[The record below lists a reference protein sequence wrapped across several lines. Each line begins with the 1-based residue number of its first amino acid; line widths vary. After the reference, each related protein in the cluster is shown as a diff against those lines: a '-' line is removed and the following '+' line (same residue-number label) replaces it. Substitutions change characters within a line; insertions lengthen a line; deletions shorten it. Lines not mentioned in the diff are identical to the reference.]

1 MAIKDFKVKNGII
14 TGGSIVPDSDEA
26 YDLGSATRK
35 WKDLYLSGS
44 TLILG
49 SIHLKDSGGIPTFE
63 GPGGGKIKIDLSAM
77 TTADLAEHTNFP
89 YFTNTRARSAL
100 SIHSGSSH
108 YDSATGTFTIP
119 STTDHVTE
127 GSNLFYTQGRF
138 DTAFGAKSTT
148 DLSEGTNLYYT
159 TTRHNT
165 DFDTRLGTKSTD
177 DLSEGSNL
185 YYTDTRFDTRLG
197 TKSTTDLSEGTN
209 LYYTDARADARAQL
223 KIDALVDAAPS
234 QLDTLNELAAAL
246 GDDSNF
252 SGTVSASIATKL
264 PIITEVTV
272 TVASG
277 TNEYGTGNKYH
288 FNGAVSPVLH
298 LQPGRTYRFDQS
310 DSSNSSHPLRFST
323 NANNSPSA
331 TYSTGVTVV
340 GTPGSSGAYTEIV
353 VNFATPRLHYYCT
366 NHSGMGGSGP
376 DYSVNFDGA
385 FSSLTGTPTTIAGYG
400 ITDAFDG
407 AYGSLTGIPSTFA
420 PAAHNQ
426 AWSTI
431 TSTPTTISGYGIT
444 DAFDGAYG
452 SLTGVPSVF
461 TPDTHNQ
468 AWSTI
473 TSTPTT
479 ISGYGITDA
488 QSTLVSGTNIK
499 TVNGNTLLG
508 SGNLVI
514 SGGGGTV
521 DSASTILII
530 QSTVDSAYVQA
541 RQTVS
546 SGGGGSSSV
555 IAPFAFAR
563 VDSTTN
569 ASGTNISWSNWNSSN
584 ATLDFTFSSAQSNTD
599 YIVVSDAETF
609 DDYYVGISNK
619 TVNGFRASFYDGSG
633 NRTPSSAAPFAL
645 IIYGATPTIS
655 VSGSSGSVDSSQ
667 TISLARESISVTT
680 GSANSGGS
688 LSYNNTT
695 GILTFNPADVSGGG
709 GGSGTVD
716 SAQTIS
722 LIQSTIDSAY
732 IQARQVDLQRDSG
745 FITNIIDSDY
755 VIARANVNAVD
766 ASFTD
771 FKFIADS
778 AQTTFTGNDANGN
791 SLSFDSSNYELFING
806 IRLLKSDYTANP
818 ITNTIVLG
826 TPAIDEDEVVI
837 NTIVAND
844 TLALVNSEY
853 INERVRSS
861 KALDGITT
869 FSYNVDSGQ
878 TTFTG
883 SDLKGNTLDY
893 QSGDIQVYL
902 NGILLADS
910 DDYIATNGTSVVLN
924 TAAPATSE
932 LVIQAYNLS
941 LVSTF
946 RSLPGLDIFNY
957 TADSGQTLFQ
967 DSDVSGNVLAY
978 HPGAIMVSMNG
989 ILLQNSVDYTATSG
1003 SSITLLDAAES
1014 ASELQITAF
1023 LASGAI
1029 DSSYVQLR
1037 QAAQDFAYSSLT
1049 GVPSTFTPTAHTQDF
1064 STITN
1069 TPTTLAGY
1077 GITDGY
1083 TDADVLSVVDSAYV
1097 VSRQIRGLDSALAD
1111 GFLMTSAETVTL
1123 IDSAYVLTR
1132 SPEFDYINT
1141 IDSAYVNARVS
1152 TVDSA
1157 QVLGIVDSAHIKG
1170 IADSAYVN
1178 AVLFPGVTGTN
1189 NPGTSTFKYTATN
1202 NQTVFSGADSNGNI
1216 LSYTNGQIQ
1225 TFLNGIIIVDGID
1238 YTATNGS
1245 TITLTDPV
1253 VAGTEVLVTAHSS
1266 SYIKTI
1272 TNHYHNKP
1280 FYKNYIYTAD
1290 SGQTV
1295 FSGADSNGTALS
1307 LNANDH
1313 QVFVNGIRIL
1323 SSDFTVN
1330 TTSNVITLLDA
1341 AEDGDEVI
1349 INTIQTDTTSVLR
1362 VTGADSDYVSGITN
1376 SIVNNSIIATVDSS
1390 YVQARAAEFDYITN
1404 IDSSYVQARV
1414 TDIDPHYVA
1423 VSSTPYTASAK
1434 ERLIIDTSSASITIN
1449 MPSSPTFGNE
1459 IRIIDG
1465 MGTAAT
1471 NNIIISSNDKIQ
1483 GSDSDLI
1490 VDVNEAGLGLVY
1502 YNATRGWILTEK

>member
-1 MAIKDFKVKNGII
+1 M
-14 TGGSIVPDSDEA
+14 
-26 YDLGSATRK
+26 
-35 WKDLYLSGS
+35 
-44 TLILG
+44 
-49 SIHLKDSGGIPTFE
+49 
-63 GPGGGKIKIDLSAM
+63 
-77 TTADLAEHTNFP
+77 
-89 YFTNTRARSAL
+89 
-100 SIHSGSSH
+100 
-108 YDSATGTFTIP
+108 
-119 STTDHVTE
+119 
-127 GSNLFYTQGRF
+127 
-138 DTAFGAKSTT
+138 
-148 DLSEGTNLYYT
+148 
-159 TTRHNT
+159 
-165 DFDTRLGTKSTD
+165 
-177 DLSEGSNL
+177 
-185 YYTDTRFDTRLG
+185 
-197 TKSTTDLSEGTN
+197 
-209 LYYTDARADARAQL
+209 
-223 KIDALVDAAPS
+223 
-234 QLDTLNELAAAL
+234 
-246 GDDSNF
+246 
-252 SGTVSASIATKL
+252 
-264 PIITEVTV
+264 
-272 TVASG
+272 
-277 TNEYGTGNKYH
+277 
-288 FNGAVSPVLH
+288 
-298 LQPGRTYRFDQS
+298 
-310 DSSNSSHPLRFST
+310 
-323 NANNSPSA
+323 
-331 TYSTGVTVV
+331 
-340 GTPGSSGAYTEIV
+340 
-353 VNFATPRLHYYCT
+353 
-366 NHSGMGGSGP
+366 
-376 DYSVNFDGA
+376 
-385 FSSLTGTPTTIAGYG
+385 
-400 ITDAFDG
+400 
-407 AYGSLTGIPSTFA
+407 
-420 PAAHNQ
+420 
-426 AWSTI
+426 
-431 TSTPTTISGYGIT
+431 
-444 DAFDGAYG
+444 
-452 SLTGVPSVF
+452 
-461 TPDTHNQ
+461 
-468 AWSTI
+468 
-473 TSTPTT
+473 
-479 ISGYGITDA
+479 
-488 QSTLVSGTNIK
+488 
-499 TVNGNTLLG
+499 
-508 SGNLVI
+508 
-514 SGGGGTV
+514 
-521 DSASTILII
+521 
-530 QSTVDSAYVQA
+530 
-541 RQTVS
+541 
-546 SGGGGSSSV
+546 
-555 IAPFAFAR
+555 
-563 VDSTTN
+563 
-569 ASGTNISWSNWNSSN
+569 
-584 ATLDFTFSSAQSNTD
+584 
-599 YIVVSDAETF
+599 
-609 DDYYVGISNK
+609 
-619 TVNGFRASFYDGSG
+619 
-633 NRTPSSAAPFAL
+633 
-645 IIYGATPTIS
+645 
-655 VSGSSGSVDSSQ
+655 
-667 TISLARESISVTT
+667 
-680 GSANSGGS
+680 
-688 LSYNNTT
+688 
-695 GILTFNPADVSGGG
+695 PADVSGS
-709 GGSGTVD
+709 GSGTVD
-716 SAQTIS
+716 STQTIT
-722 LIQSTIDSAY
+722 LISDTVDSAY
-732 IQARQVDLQRDSG
+732 IQARQVDLQRDSA
-745 FITNIIDSDY
+745 FIVNIIDLQRDSAFTTNIIDSDY
-755 VIARANVNAVD
+755 IIARANVNAVD

-791 SLSFDSSNYELFING
+791 SLSFDSSNHELFING

-869 FSYNVDSGQ
+869 FSYIVDSGQ

-910 DDYIATNGTSVVLN
+910 DDYSAANGTSIVLN

-932 LVIQAYNLS
+932 LVVQAYNLS

-946 RSLPGLDIFNY
+946 RSLPGLDVFNY

-967 DSDVSGNVLAY
+967 DSDINGNVLVY
-978 HPGAIMVSMNG
+978 HPGAIIVSMNG

-1029 DSSYVQLR
+1029 DSSYVQSR
-1037 QAAQDFAYSSLT
+1037 QAVQDFAYSSLT
-1049 GVPSTFTPTAHTQDF
+1049 GVPSTFTPAAHTQDF

-1069 TPTTLAGY
+1069 KPTTLAGY

-1157 QVLGIVDSAHIKG
+1157 QVLAIVDSAHVRG
-1170 IADSAYVN
+1170 IADSDYIN

-1202 NQTVFSGADSNGNI
+1202 NQTVFSGADSNGNT

-1225 TFLNGIIIVDGID
+1225 TFLNGIIIVDGVD

-1253 VAGTEVLVTAHSS
+1253 VAGTEVLITAHSN

-1295 FSGADSNGTALS
+1295 FSGTDSNGTALS

-1323 SSDFTVN
+1323 SSDFTAN
-1330 TTSNVITLLDA
+1330 TTSNIITLLDA
-1341 AEDGDEVI
+1341 AEGGDEVI
-1349 INTIQTDTTSVLR
+1349 INTIQTDTTSVLKI
-1362 VTGADSDYVSGITN
+1362 TGADSDYVSGITN
-1376 SIVNNSIIATVDSS
+1376 SIVNNSIVSTVDSS

-1414 TDIDPHYVA
+1414 TDIDPHYIA

-1434 ERLIIDTSSASITIN
+1434 ERLIIDTSSAPITIN

-1490 VDVNEAGLGLVY
+1490 VDIDEAAFGLVY
-1502 YNATRGWILTEK
+1502 YNSTRGWILTEK

>member
-49 SIHLKDSGGIPTFE
+49 NIQLKDSGGIPTFE
-63 GPGGGKIKIDLSAM
+63 AAGGGKVKIDLSAM
-77 TTADLAEHTNFP
+77 TTADLAEHNTAR
-89 YFTNTRARSAL
+89 YFTETRSRSAF
-100 SIHSGSSH
+100 STHNGSSD
-108 YDSATGTFTIP
+108 YDSATGVFTLP

-127 GSNLFYTQGRF
+127 GSNLFYTQARF
-138 DTAFGAKSTT
+138 DTAFTAKSTT

-185 YYTDTRFDTRLG
+185 YYTAARDTAQFNIDLANKSTTDLSEGTNLYYTDTRFDTRLGTKSTDDLSEGSNLYYTDTRFDTRLG
-197 TKSTTDLSEGTN
+197 TKSTTDLSEGSN

-272 TVASG
+272 TVASA
-277 TNEYGTGNKYH
+277 TNEYGSGNKYH

-407 AYGSLTGIPSTFA
+407 AYGSLTGTPSTFA

-431 TSTPTTISGYGIT
+431 TSTPTTIAGYGIT

-473 TSTPTT
+473 TGTPTT

-488 QSTLVSGTNIK
+488 QATLVSGTNIK
-499 TVNGNTLLG
+499 TINNQSLLG
-508 SGNLVI
+508 SGNITVAAT
-514 SGGGGTV
+514 GGI
-521 DSASTILII
+521 DSAAVTNLI
-530 QSTVDSAYVQA
+530 DSAYIQA
-541 RQTVS
+541 REAA
-546 SGGGGSSSV
+546 GGGSAITVQDEGSSL
-555 IAPFAFAR
+555 
-563 VDSTTN
+563 STAATTLN
-569 ASGTNISWSNWNSSN
+569 FVGSAVTASGSGSTKTI
-584 ATLDFTFSSAQSNTD
+584 T
-599 YIVVSDAETF
+599 IV
-609 DDYYVGISNK
+609 G
-619 TVNGFRASFYDGSG
+619 GGSG
-633 NRTPSSAAPFAL
+633 IAL
-645 IIYGATPTIS
+645 S
-655 VSGSSGSVDSSQ
+655 D
-667 TISLARESISVTT
+667 LSVTT
-680 GSANSGGS
+680 GSAAGGGS
-688 LSYNNTT
+688 LSYNNGT
-695 GILTFNPADVSGGG
+695 GVFTYVPADVSGS
-709 GGSGTVD
+709 GSGTVD
-716 SAQTIS
+716 STQTIT
-722 LIQSTIDSAY
+722 LISDTVDSAY
-732 IQARQVDLQRDSG
+732 IQARQVDLQRDSAFIANIIDLQRDSA

-853 INERVRSS
+853 INKRVRSS

-869 FSYNVDSGQ
+869 FSYSVDSGQ
-878 TTFTG
+878 TSFTG

-932 LVIQAYNLS
+932 LIIQAYNLS

-967 DSDVSGNVLAY
+967 DSDISGNVLAY

-1003 SSITLLDAAES
+1003 SSITLLDEAES

-1029 DSSYVQLR
+1029 DSSYIQSR
-1037 QAAQDFAYSSLT
+1037 QAVQDFSYSSLT
-1049 GVPSTFTPTAHTQDF
+1049 GIPSTFTPAAHTQDF

-1069 TPTTLAGY
+1069 KPTTLAGY

-1141 IDSAYVNARVS
+1141 IDSAYVNARIS

-1157 QVLGIVDSAHIKG
+1157 QVLGIVDSAHVRG
-1170 IADSAYVN
+1170 IADSAYIN
-1178 AVLFPGVTGTN
+1178 DVLFAGITGIN
-1189 NPGTSTFKYTATN
+1189 NPGISSYRYISTAD
-1202 NQTVFSGADSNGNI
+1202 QTLFSDSDINGNS
-1216 LSYTNGQIQ
+1216 LEYTVDQVQ
-1225 TFLNGIIIVDGID
+1225 VFLNGILIINGVD

-1245 TITLTDPV
+1245 SITLNDPV
-1253 VAGTEVLVTAHSS
+1253 TLGSEIFVTAHSN

-1272 TNHYHNKP
+1272 NNYFHNQSY
-1280 FYKNYIYTAD
+1280 YKNYLYTAD
-1290 SGQTV
+1290 SAQTF
-1295 FSGADSNGTALS
+1295 FSGVDSNGENLS
-1307 LNANDH
+1307 LSANDH

-1323 SSDFTVN
+1323 ATDFTAN
-1330 TTSNVITLLDA
+1330 IDTNSITLQDA
-1341 AEDGDEVI
+1341 AELGDEVI
-1349 INTIQTDTTSVLR
+1349 INTLQTDTTSVLKI
-1362 VTGADSDYVSGITN
+1362 TGADSAYVSGITN

-1434 ERLIIDTSSASITIN
+1434 ERLIINTSTSITIN
-1449 MPSSPTFGNE
+1449 MPNSPSFGNE
-1459 IRIIDG
+1459 VRIIDG
-1465 MGTAAT
+1465 MGTAST
-1471 NNIIISSNDKIQ
+1471 NNIIVSSSDKIQ

-1490 VDVNEAGLGLVY
+1490 VDIDEAAFGLVY
-1502 YNATRGWILTEK
+1502 YNSTRGWILTEK

>member
-14 TGGSIVPDSDEA
+14 TGGSIIPDSDEA
-26 YDLGSATRK
+26 YDLGSATKK

-49 SIHLKDSGGIPTFE
+49 NIRLKDSGGVPSFE
-63 GPGGGKIKIDLSAM
+63 ASGGGKVKIDLSAM

-89 YFTNTRARSAL
+89 YFTDTRARSAF
-100 SIHSGSSH
+100 SIHSGASH
-108 YDSATGTFTIP
+108 YDSATGAFTIP

-138 DTAFGAKSTT
+138 DTAFTAKSTT

-185 YYTDTRFDTRLG
+185 YYTAARDTAQFNIDLATKSTTDLSEGTNLYYTDARFDTRLG

-209 LYYTDARADARAQL
+209 LYYPDARADARAQL

-277 TNEYGTGNKYH
+277 TNEYGSGNKYH

-340 GTPGSSGAYTEIV
+340 GTPGSAGAYTEIA

-407 AYGSLTGIPSTFA
+407 AYGSLTG
-420 PAAHNQ
+420 
-426 AWSTI
+426 
-431 TSTPTTISGYGIT
+431 TPTTISGYGIT

-473 TSTPTT
+473 TGTPTT

-488 QSTLVSGTNIK
+488 QATLVSGTNIK
-499 TVNGNTLLG
+499 TINNQSLLG
-508 SGNLVI
+508 SGNITVAATGGIDSAAVTNLIDSAYIQAREAAGGGSAITIQDEGSSLSTAATTLNFVGSAVTASGSGSTKTI
-514 SGGGGTV
+514 TIVGGGG
-521 DSASTILII
+521 
-530 QSTVDSAYVQA
+530 
-541 RQTVS
+541 
-546 SGGGGSSSV
+546 G
-555 IAPFAFAR
+555 IA
-563 VDSTTN
+563 
-569 ASGTNISWSNWNSSN
+569 
-584 ATLDFTFSSAQSNTD
+584 L
-599 YIVVSDAETF
+599 SD
-609 DDYYVGISNK
+609 
-619 TVNGFRASFYDGSG
+619 
-633 NRTPSSAAPFAL
+633 L
-645 IIYGATPTIS
+645 
-655 VSGSSGSVDSSQ
+655 
-667 TISLARESISVTT
+667 SVTT
-680 GSANSGGS
+680 GSAAGGGS
-688 LSYNNTT
+688 LSYNNST
-695 GILTFNPADVSGGG
+695 GVFTFNPSTNSGG

-722 LIQSTIDSAY
+722 LISNTVDSSY

-755 VIARANVNAVD
+755 VIARANINAVD

-910 DDYIATNGTSVVLN
+910 DDYVATNGTSVVLN

-946 RSLPGLDIFNY
+946 RSLPGLDVFNY

-967 DSDVSGNVLAY
+967 DSDVSGSVLAY
-978 HPGAIMVSMNG
+978 HPGAIIVSMNG

-1003 SSITLLDAAES
+1003 SSITLLDGAES

-1029 DSSYVQLR
+1029 DSSYVQSR
-1037 QAAQDFAYSSLT
+1037 QAVQDFAYSSLT
-1049 GVPSTFTPTAHTQDF
+1049 GVPSTFTPAAHNQAW
-1064 STITN
+1064 STITG

-1083 TDADVLSVVDSAYV
+1083 TDANVLSVVDSAYV

-1141 IDSAYVNARVS
+1141 IDSAYVNARIS

-1157 QVLGIVDSAHIKG
+1157 QVLGIVDSAHVKG

-1202 NQTVFSGADSNGNI
+1202 NQTVFSGADSNGNT

-1245 TITLTDPV
+1245 SITLTDPV

-1434 ERLIIDTSSASITIN
+1434 ERLIIDTSSASVTIN

>member
-77 TTADLAEHTNFP
+77 TTADLPEHTNFP
-89 YFTNTRARSAL
+89 YFTNTRARSAF

-108 YDSATGTFTIP
+108 YDSATGAFTIP

-165 DFDTRLGTKSTD
+165 DFDTRLGTKSTG

-288 FNGAVSPVLH
+288 FNGAVSPILH

-655 VSGSSGSVDSSQ
+655 VSGGVDSSQ

-910 DDYIATNGTSVVLN
+910 DDYVATNGTSIVLN

-932 LVIQAYNLS
+932 LTIQAYNLS

-946 RSLPGLDIFNY
+946 RSLPGLDVFNY

-967 DSDVSGNVLAY
+967 DSDVNGNVLAY
-978 HPGAIMVSMNG
+978 HPGAIIVSMNG

-1029 DSSYVQLR
+1029 DSSYVQSR
-1037 QAAQDFAYSSLT
+1037 QTAQDFAYTSLT
-1049 GVPSTFTPTAHTQDF
+1049 GVPSTFTPAAHTQDF

-1123 IDSAYVLTR
+1123 IDSAYV
-1132 SPEFDYINT
+1132 
-1141 IDSAYVNARVS
+1141 NARIS

-1157 QVLGIVDSAHIKG
+1157 QVLGIVDSAHVRG
-1170 IADSAYVN
+1170 IADSAYIN
-1178 AVLFPGVTGTN
+1178 DVLFAGVTGIN
-1189 NPGTSTFKYTATN
+1189 NPGISSYRYISTA
-1202 NQTVFSGADSNGNI
+1202 NQTLFSDSDINGNS
-1216 LSYTNGQIQ
+1216 LEYTVDQVQ
-1225 TFLNGIIIVDGID
+1225 VFLNGILIINGVD

-1245 TITLTDPV
+1245 SITLNDPV
-1253 VAGTEVLVTAHSS
+1253 TLGSEIFVTAHSN

-1272 TNHYHNKP
+1272 NNYFHNQSY
-1280 FYKNYIYTAD
+1280 YKNYFYTAD
-1290 SGQTV
+1290 SAQTF
-1295 FSGADSNGTALS
+1295 FSGVDSNGENLS
-1307 LNANDH
+1307 LSANDH
-1313 QVFVNGIRIL
+1313 QVFINGIRIL
-1323 SSDFTVN
+1323 ATDFTAN
-1330 TTSNVITLLDA
+1330 IDTNSITLQDA
-1341 AEDGDEVI
+1341 AELGDEVI
-1349 INTIQTDTTSVLR
+1349 INTLQTDTTSVLKI
-1362 VTGADSDYVSGITN
+1362 TGADSAYVSGITN
-1376 SIVNNSIIATVDSS
+1376 NIINNSIITTVDSS
-1390 YVQARAAEFDYITN
+1390 YVN
-1404 IDSSYVQARV
+1404 ARV
-1414 TDIDPHYVA
+1414 VDNDPYYVE
-1423 VSSTPYTASAK
+1423 VTSTPYTASVK
-1434 ERLIIDTSSASITIN
+1434 QKLIINTSTSITIN
-1449 MPSSPTFGNE
+1449 MPNSPSFGNE
-1459 IRIIDG
+1459 VRIIDG
-1465 MGTAAT
+1465 MGTAST
-1471 NNIIISSNDKIQ
+1471 NNIIVSSSDKIQ

-1490 VDVNEAGLGLVY
+1490 VDIDEAAFGLVY
-1502 YNATRGWILTEK
+1502 YNSTRGWILTEK